1 MPKIDTP
8 LKQNI
13 KQNIKDIIKML
24 KKMQKISPANKKN
37 KHGGD
42 DDALPF
48 YSCVKQNYIQIADTN
63 LTSKWFSE
71 KFNSFPKTE
80 LVTKI
85 LTDGDKYNQELEIA
99 KYIDSK
105 PERES
110 RLLYPIGGCVV
121 QYGPE
126 TQAIL
131 STCPENKRIINN
143 KLTFDKNTTGPIYLL
158 YIERAR
164 FTFTDFINSYHQ
176 SQGQRQLSDDELVQ
190 IFDDILSGINQMHSI
205 RITHND
211 IQKPSNIMIKNNR
224 GYIIDFG
231 EATHFDGTSND
242 VTRIKK
248 DIESA
253 MTYKNPLANEI
264 VNPSIRRCLISLNLQ
279 TTITAIILKLN
290 ECISKLQTTPVKRR
304 REDDGEP
311 SSPVRGLVMPEEEYG
326 YETP

>member
-1 MPKIDTP
+1 
-8 LKQNI
+8 
-13 KQNIKDIIKML
+13 ML

-71 KFNSFPKTE
+71 KFNAFPKTQ

-110 RLLYPIGGCVV
+110 RLLYPIGGCVIPN
-121 QYGPE
+121 GPV

-131 STCPENKRIINN
+131 SDCPENKRMIDN

-158 YIERAR
+158 YIEKAEY
-164 FTFTDFINSYHQ
+164 TFTDFINSYRQ
-176 SQGQRQLSDDELVQ
+176 DQRQLSDNELVQ

-231 EATHFDGTSND
+231 EATHFDGSSND

-264 VNPSIRRCLISLNLQ
+264 VNPSIKHCLTSLRLE
-279 TTITAIILKLN
+279 TRIDTLIMKLN

-311 SSPVRGLVMPEEEYG
+311 SSPVRGLVMPDKFVYG
-326 YETP
+326 TP

>member
-1 MPKIDTP
+1 MTKTDTS
-8 LKQNI
+8 L

-24 KKMQKISPANKKN
+24 KKMQKISPSKKKKQN
-37 KHGGD
+37 GGND
-42 DDALPF
+42 DNDDILPF
-48 YSCVKQNYIQIADTN
+48 YSCVKQGYIPIDDSKM
-63 LTSKWFSE
+63 TSKWFSG
-71 KFNSFPKTE
+71 KFNSFPKTQ

-85 LTDGDKYNQELEIA
+85 LTDGDKYNEELEIA
-99 KYIDSK
+99 KYIDSN

-110 RLLYPIGGCVV
+110 RLLYPIGGCVIPN
-121 QYGPE
+121 GPE

-131 STCPENKRIINN
+131 STCPENKRMINN
-143 KLTFDKNTTGPIYLL
+143 KFTFDKNTTGPIYLL
-158 YIERAR
+158 YIEKADY
-164 FTFTDFINSYHQ
+164 TFTDFINAYHQ
-176 SQGQRQLSDDELVQ
+176 GQGQRQLSDDELVQ

-231 EATHFDGTSND
+231 EATHFDGSSD
-242 VTRIKK
+242 DITRINK

-253 MTYKNPLANEI
+253 MTYKNPIANEI
-264 VNPSIRRCLISLNLQ
+264 VNPSIKRCLTSLNLQ

-304 REDDGEP
+304 RDDDDEP
-311 SSPVRGLVMPEEEYG
+311 ESPVRGLVMPDDESG
-326 YETP
+326 YKTP

>member
-1 MPKIDTP
+1 MTKTDTS
-8 LKQNI
+8 L

-24 KKMQKISPANKKN
+24 KKMQKISPSKKKKQN
-37 KHGGD
+37 GGND
-42 DDALPF
+42 DNDDTLPF
-48 YSCVKQNYIQIADTN
+48 YSCVKQSYIPIDESKMN
-63 LTSKWFSE
+63 SKWFSE
-71 KFNSFPKTE
+71 KFNAFPKTE

-85 LTDGDKYNQELEIA
+85 LTDGDKYNEELEIA

-110 RLLYPIGGCVV
+110 RLLYPIGGCVIPN
-121 QYGPE
+121 GPE
-126 TQAIL
+126 TNAIL
-131 STCPENKRIINN
+131 STCPENKRMIDN

-231 EATHFDGTSND
+231 EATHFDGSSD
-242 VTRIKK
+242 DITRINK

-253 MTYKNPLANEI
+253 MTYKNPIANEI
-264 VNPSIRRCLISLNLQ
+264 VNPSIKRCLTSLRLE
-279 TTITAIILKLN
+279 TRIDTLIMKLN
-290 ECISKLQTTPVKRR
+290 ECLSKLQTTPVKRR
-304 REDDGEP
+304 REDDDEP
-311 SSPVRGLVMPEEEYG
+311 ESPVRGLVMPGNFVYG
-326 YETP
+326 TP